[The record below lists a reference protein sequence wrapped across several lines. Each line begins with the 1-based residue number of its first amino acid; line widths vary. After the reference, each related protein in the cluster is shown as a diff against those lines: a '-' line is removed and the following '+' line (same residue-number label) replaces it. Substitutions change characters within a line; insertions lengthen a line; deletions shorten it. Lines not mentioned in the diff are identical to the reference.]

1 MKLIKLYVRGLKKI
15 ENRERTELF
24 LNIFAQI
31 FVSLLD
37 MIGVLLLG
45 ATTLIVITGP
55 ENQTRILELMPKK
68 LIDSISINPGISFI
82 SALILLST
90 KTILSFLLTRHLLN
104 LTAKIQISFGTK
116 TFNKILTPE
125 PNLTNYKN
133 DKKISKIITDGSRAA
148 ALGIVA
154 YVSLSISEFVLLVL
168 LVLPLVI
175 LMPQLM
181 LFLFI
186 TIGITSY
193 YAQRQI
199 GKYAL
204 NNGNVKSSNENNLRN
219 HTYDINMLSKFLLVS
234 KKYESLIK
242 ANTTI
247 ANFAAKANAR
257 VHLAQQLPKIFLE
270 LNLILAMIVMC
281 AYFFFNSS
289 LGQAIA
295 NVVVIMSVS
304 SRILPT
310 LLRLQGAIIFAKS
323 NVIETEEL
331 FDFLEYSNLKLSSKR
346 KREVVIHD
354 CTDNFCKHL
363 PEIHFEKVFF
373 KYFDSSK
380 NVITNLTF
388 SAKSG
393 EMLVLKGRSGVGKT
407 TIADLILGIAYPT
420 EGSIRIE
427 CCSKCQLKTAY
438 MPQETH
444 LIEGSIIDNIAIGEV
459 SASEKDIKKALEL
472 SGATDFISNLDAKL
486 DEKIGLGE
494 RKLSGG
500 QKQRIGLARALYL
513 NPNLLILDEPTS
525 SLDSESSQRLFET
538 LAALQDDM
546 TIIMIAHNT
555 NEFKSTVKF
564 LEI

>member
-1 MKLIKLYVRGLKKI
+1 MKLIKLYARGLKKI

-31 FVSLLD
+31 FVSILD

-363 PEIHFEKVFF
+363 PEIHFEKVSF

-407 TIADLILGIAYPT
+407 TIADLILEIAYPT

-555 NEFKSTVKF
+555 NEFKSTVRF